1 MGDRAVPRRGLMDS
15 ARIAVK
21 TLWNAACLHDGVD
34 PGSSFVI
41 FSPDNPYEPLY
52 QQAMLDYLQL
62 ERVSQ

>member
-1 MGDRAVPRRGLMDS
+1 MDS